1 MQLLGIC
8 SGWRLGLRCSRP
20 MAYGAIVADYTSPH
34 PSMPGTENVR
44 NQTVLGGA
52 AGIALLAFALIYRF
66 YPGTSVSP
74 HVPPQPAPISAPTLT
89 IAPVPV
95 RPAEVKKPVAA
106 APPAVAA
113 TAEATP
119 AKPPTREIAALLKK
133 AATAAAAD
141 RLVEPKDTSA
151 LALYQKVLAL
161 DKDSAA
167 AHTGIGKVHDF
178 LVQEAG
184 AALDRGDERAAAR
197 SIETL
202 TTLPDPSQDLAA
214 LQARLKILRQV
225 LPLLTRAADLL
236 LRGQTTA
243 PPGDNALAVYRQV
256 LTLDPG
262 NKLADQG
269 LAQIERDY
277 LDRALAAAA
286 QDDFAGADKIL
297 GEAATIRPGSH
308 ELLDS
313 RTRIEGIRREQ
324 ASNILTQANSALD
337 AGNADLAERL
347 AKRAVDLS
355 PDLSG
360 VDEFNRR
367 LRNARL
373 YASFSPGQVIVDQ
386 FLDRHG
392 NAPALVVVPTGSFMM
407 GSSDKEVGH
416 RASEGPQHEVKI
428 DTGFALGRDDVSV
441 AQFRVFSDDSGYVT
455 DAEKAG
461 TATVYDERT
470 GRIIRR
476 PGIAWRQ
483 DYLGDTAAGDLPVI
497 NVSWNDANAYVLWLS
512 TRTGKHYRLPSE
524 AEFEYGLR
532 AGSSTNYPWGNGN
545 PTKVYD
551 NFTGDGDRSPHLKRS
566 WAKAFPRYSD
576 GYWGPAPLG
585 KFPANAFG
593 LIDMN
598 GNVSEWVADCWHDNY
613 TRAPTDSRAWM
624 NPGCAAHV
632 IRGGSWGSAPD
643 QVRSA
648 YRISAPADTRSPRVG
663 MRVARDL

>member
-1 MQLLGIC
+1 
-8 SGWRLGLRCSRP
+8 
-20 MAYGAIVADYTSPH
+20 
-34 PSMPGTENVR
+34 MPGTENVR
-44 NQTVLGGA
+44 KQTVLGGA

-66 YPGTSVSP
+66 YPGSSVGP
-74 HVPPQPAPISAPTLT
+74 PAPPQPAPVAVPTLT
-89 IAPVPV
+89 IAPASE
-95 RPAEVKKPVAA
+95 RPADVKMPAA
-106 APPAVAA
+106 VELPTAAEPADAA
-113 TAEATP
+113 P

-133 AATAAAAD
+133 AADAMEAGH
-141 RLVEPKDTSA
+141 LLEPKNSSA
-151 LALYQKVLAL
+151 LGLYQKVLAA
-161 DKDSAA
+161 DKDNPAA
-167 AHTGIGKVHDF
+167 RTGIGEIHDSF
-178 LVQEAG
+178 VQKAD

-197 SIETL
+197 SIDAL
-202 TTLPDPSQDLAA
+202 ATLPNPGEDLAT
-214 LQARLKILRQV
+214 LQARLKTLKQV
-225 LPLLTRAADLL
+225 LPLLTRAADMLL
-236 LRGQTTA
+236 SGQTTTPA
-243 PPGDNALAVYRQV
+243 GDNALAVYRQV

-269 LAQIERDY
+269 LAQIERGY

-297 GEAATIRPGSH
+297 GEAAAIRPGSH

-337 AGNADLAERL
+337 AGNPDLAERL

-355 PDLSG
+355 PDLAG
-360 VDEFNRR
+360 VGEFNRR

-392 NAPALVVVPTGSFMM
+392 NAPALVVIPTGNFMM
-407 GSSDKEVGH
+407 GSSENESGH

-428 DTGFALGRDDVSV
+428 SSGFALGRGDVSV

-461 TATVYDERT
+461 TATVYDEKT

-476 PGIAWRQ
+476 GGITWRQ
-483 DYLGDTAAGDLPVI
+483 DYLGDTATGDMPVI
-497 NVSWNDANAYVLWLS
+497 NVSWNDASAYVLWLS

-524 AEFEYGLR
+524 AEFEYALR
-532 AGSSTNYPWGNGN
+532 AGSSTRYPWGDGN

-551 NFTGDGDRSPHLKRS
+551 NFTGDGDRSPRLKRS

-576 GYWGPAPLG
+576 GYWGPAPVD
-585 KFPANAFG
+585 KFAPSVFG

-598 GNVSEWVADCWHDNY
+598 GNVSEWVADCWHENY
-613 TRAPTDSRAWM
+613 TRAPADSTAWM
-624 NPGCAAHV
+624 NPGCVQHV